1 MKKKIVSE
9 NHYEK
14 RGLILWYGKLWGPI
28 VLFTTVNQPAL
39 KTFWHLYDVLTT
51 QQRRMRCS
59 FKGLLSF
66 PLLHRAPP
74 RNASRRRLSSS
85 LLPPPPRMG
94 KKPGG
99 GQPAASGPDHP
110 KDEAYLHAV
119 ISKRISAFESIKS
132 EQVAHLQ
139 SISGDAI
146 KYSLF
151 SLSLSVSLLLSL
163 RLSLLYTCSY

>member
-1 MKKKIVSE
+1 MV
-9 NHYEK
+9 
-14 RGLILWYGKLWGPI
+14 R
-28 VLFTTVNQPAL
+28 
-39 KTFWHLYDVLTT
+39 KTLGTSSVIYHRIASPKPLWHLFAVTT

-59 FKGLLSF
+59 FKWRLYF

-74 RNASRRRLSSS
+74 RNASRRCLSSS
-85 LLPPPPRMG
+85 LSPPPPRMG
-94 KKPGG
+94 KKSGG

-110 KDEAYLHAV
+110 KDEAYLQAV
-119 ISKRISAFESIKS
+119 ISKRISAFEAIKS

-146 KYSLF
+146 KYSL
-151 SLSLSVSLLLSL
+151 SLSVSL